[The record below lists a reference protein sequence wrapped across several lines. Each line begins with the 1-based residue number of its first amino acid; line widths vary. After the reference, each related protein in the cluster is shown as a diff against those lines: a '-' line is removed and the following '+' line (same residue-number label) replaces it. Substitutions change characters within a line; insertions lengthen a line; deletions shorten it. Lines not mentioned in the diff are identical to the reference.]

1 MTTSTVSPYQLSG
14 ATISAISPQ
23 SSSSVTN
30 TGINPSA
37 NVISSLAN
45 SLTSTAANPGAGAA
59 IYNASSAPSSTIG
72 NLQLGL
78 SAAGAANKVAGVAG
92 APTSQT
98 SAALGVLGG
107 GLSVYNGLQQGGVSG
122 YGSAA
127 VGALRAGSGVA
138 SLAGDSTLAGG
149 LSSAAGYLAAPL
161 ALYNF
166 GKNWQSGATGS
177 DALNGAEA
185 GAAIGSIIPGIGT
198 VIGGLIG
205 GAVGAVSSIAGG
217 GKPDQESTNADAL
230 DQASA
235 ASSSN
240 AAAVQ
245 QTLES
250 PSSAFQYLAGI
261 MDAKTNTPGHSQPI
275 EQVFGREGETT
286 LTNDMFNQINSQI
299 TSGAITPI
307 ANGGI
312 SVKTGGGTVTYGAN
326 SAPEYLYNNVVSPW
340 LTSQNASIN
349 PNSVDVNGANEGAN
363 LASSLEGLIGS
374 WQTGTL
380 NNTTPIGV
388 SGQVDTTLPTYGA

>member
-1 MTTSTVSPYQLSG
+1 MSTSPYQLIGSTVG
-14 ATISAISPQ
+14 VIPPPSAAGN
-23 SSSSVTN
+23 SSTYNS
-30 TGINPSA
+30 SA
-37 NVISSLAN
+37 NVIGNLASAVGN
-45 SLTSTAANPGAGAA
+45 TAAIAATNPGTG
-59 IYNASSAPSSTIG
+59 STLG
-72 NLQLGL
+72 NLSLGL
-78 SAAGAANKVAGVAG
+78 SAAGAANKVAGAAG
-92 APTSQT
+92 VPTSQT
-98 SAALGVLGG
+98 GAALGALGG
-107 GLSVYNGLQQGGVSG
+107 GLSVYNGLQEGGISG
-122 YGSAA
+122 YGGAA

-138 SLAGDSTLAGG
+138 SLAGDSALAGG

-177 DALNGAEA
+177 DALSGAEA
-185 GAAIGSIIPGIGT
+185 GAAVGSIIPGIGT

-299 TSGAITPI
+299 TSGAITPT

-363 LASSLEGLIGS
+363 LTSSLEGLIGS
-374 WQTGTL
+374 WQTGAL
-380 NNTTPIGV
+380 NNTTKIGV
-388 SGQVDTTLPTYGA
+388 SGQADTTLPTYGA

>member
-1 MTTSTVSPYQLSG
+1 
-14 ATISAISPQ
+14 
-23 SSSSVTN
+23 VTN

-138 SLAGDSTLAGG
+138 SLAGDSAVAGG

-299 TSGAITPI
+299 ASGAITPT

-374 WQTGTL
+374 WQTGAL
-380 NNTTPIGV
+380 NNTTKIGV
-388 SGQVDTTLPTYGA
+388 SGQADTTLPTYGA